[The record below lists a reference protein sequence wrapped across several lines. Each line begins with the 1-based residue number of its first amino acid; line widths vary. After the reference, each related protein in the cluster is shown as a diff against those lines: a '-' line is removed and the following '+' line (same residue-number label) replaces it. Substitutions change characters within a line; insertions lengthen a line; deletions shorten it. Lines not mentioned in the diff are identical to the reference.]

1 MSSSTPLVGS
11 TEDNNQE
18 KTMAN
23 TKVPSE
29 DKSGSDSTVTEKNRE
44 NKIVK
49 KYLNLHWIN
58 QGLLQKLKHNGQRNK
73 ILSWGS
79 RDIGIKTIYTCFILK
94 QREQLKRK
102 EHVF

>member
-1 MSSSTPLVGS
+1 MSSSTPLAGS

-58 QGLLQKLKHNGQRNK
+58 QGLLSKLKHNGQRNK
-73 ILSWGS
+73 IVKQYPYNYPVQMITNSKN
-79 RDIGIKTIYTCFILK
+79 RTQKT
-94 QREQLKRK
+94 
-102 EHVF
+102 